1 MEMGKPQTREH
12 DLQGREQMQV
22 MKSIKQLD
30 DCCVSAVSLDSVG
43 IPALQLFIADE
54 LDQAKTKKIRF

>member
-1 MEMGKPQTREH
+1 
-12 DLQGREQMQV
+12 MQV

-43 IPALQLFIADE
+43 TPALQLFIADE